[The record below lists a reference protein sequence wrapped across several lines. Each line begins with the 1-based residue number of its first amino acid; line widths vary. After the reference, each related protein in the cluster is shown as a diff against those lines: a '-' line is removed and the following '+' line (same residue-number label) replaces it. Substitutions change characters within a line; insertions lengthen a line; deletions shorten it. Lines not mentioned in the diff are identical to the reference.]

1 MKRALG
7 LFLFLSMPVV
17 QAEILK
23 VEIEGP
29 IDPITSEFITSAI
42 EQAED
47 SNAEFLLIRLAT
59 PGGLGISMQ
68 EIIQSI
74 LNSPVPVVCFVA
86 PQGARAASAGF
97 FILLSADVAVMAPG
111 TNTGA
116 AHPVFP
122 FGMENKIM
130 LEKVKNDAVAGL
142 RAIVQQ
148 RKRNYELAE
157 KGVLESKSYTAQEAL
172 EGGLIDL
179 VAGNESDLMAT
190 LEGRQIERFS
200 GASQVLTTEG
210 QEVRV
215 VEMTFRQKVL
225 SSIANPNVALIL
237 GVIGLLGLY
246 LEFSNPGLI
255 LPGVLG
261 GISLLLAL
269 LGFSL
274 LPVNY
279 IGILLI
285 LLALGLF
292 VAEVTVQGFGVLGAG
307 GTVAM
312 ILGILFLVDSPF
324 PELRISYGLAV
335 AVAIPFALI
344 AILLLHLTVK
354 SVRLRVTTGTRGM
367 VGTYGVSQTP
377 IEGDEGWVLVAGERW
392 KAVSA
397 TSIPQ
402 GVRVKVVASRNLV
415 LVVEP
420 YAGSEV
426 SLATATEEE
435 G

>member
-1 MKRALG
+1 
-7 LFLFLSMPVV
+7 
-17 QAEILK
+17 
-23 VEIEGP
+23 
-29 IDPITSEFITSAI
+29 
-42 EQAED
+42 
-47 SNAEFLLIRLAT
+47 
-59 PGGLGISMQ
+59 
-68 EIIQSI
+68 
-74 LNSPVPVVCFVA
+74 
-86 PQGARAASAGF
+86 
-97 FILLSADVAVMAPG
+97 
-111 TNTGA
+111 
-116 AHPVFP
+116 
-122 FGMENKIM
+122 M

-172 EGGLIDL
+172 DGGLIDL
-179 VAGNESDLMAT
+179 VAGDESELMAA
-190 LEGRQIERFS
+190 LEGRQIKRFS
-200 GASQVLTTEG
+200 GASQVLTAEG
-210 QEVRV
+210 QDVRV
-215 VEMTFRQKVL
+215 VEMTFRQKIL

-292 VAEVTVQGFGVLGAG
+292 VAEVTVQGFGILGAG

-312 ILGILFLVDSPF
+312 ILGFLFLVDSPF

-367 VGTYGVSQTP
+367 VGLHGVAQTS
-377 IEGDEGWVLVAGERW
+377 IEGDEGWALVAGERW

-402 GVRVKVVASRNLV
+402 GARVKVVASKNLL

-420 YAGSEV
+420 YAGSGV